1 MIDLSLIWVVI
12 IALGVFI
19 YVVLDGFDLGIGI
32 LFPFFKHQKERDVLM
47 NTVAPVWDGNET
59 WMVLGGAALY
69 AAFPMVY
76 ATVLSALYLPI
87 ILMVI
92 ALIFRGVAFEFRFK
106 ASDQSRHFWDKAFIS
121 GSILASFLQG
131 VILGAYIQGIK
142 VENHVYVGG
151 GLDWLTPFSL
161 FTGFAVIVL
170 YAALGCGW
178 LIFKTDHDLQNR
190 MYQLMPKLVISLFL
204 IFVAVSMYTPL
215 QHPEIAERWFSQPQI
230 LYFSPVPILVV
241 VFTLLV
247 LNACKKRYELSP
259 FIWTLAL
266 VFLAYTG
273 FMISLW
279 PYIIPPSI
287 TIWEAA
293 APESSQLF
301 ALIGALILIP
311 IILIYTGVSYWVFRD
326 KVRIGDEGYH

>member
-1 MIDLSLIWVVI
+1 MIDLSLIWIVI
-12 IALGVFI
+12 IAIGVFI

-32 LFPFFKHQKERDVLM
+32 LFPFIKDQQERDVMM

-59 WMVLGGAALY
+59 WMVLGGAGLF

-76 ATVLSALYLPI
+76 STVLSALYLPI

-106 ASDQSRHFWDKAFIS
+106 ANRTKYLWDAAFIG
-121 GSILASFLQG
+121 GSVLSSFLQG
-131 VILGAYIQGIK
+131 VILGAYIQGI
-142 VENHVYVGG
+142 HVIDGRYAGG
-151 GLDWLTPFSL
+151 GLDWLTPFSV
-161 FTGFAVIVL
+161 FTGFGVIIV

-178 LIFKTDHDLQNR
+178 LIMKTEMQLQTS
-190 MYQLMPKLVISLFL
+190 MYRLMPKLIMTLLLVFI
-204 IFVAVSMYTPL
+204 AVSVYTPL
-215 QHPEIAERWFSQPQI
+215 AHPVIAARWFNAHQL

-241 VFTLLV
+241 VFTYLTIK
-247 LNACKKRYELSP
+247 ACQKQQESMP
-259 FIWTLAL
+259 FLYTLAL

-273 FMISLW
+273 FLISIF
-279 PYIIPPSI
+279 PYVIPPSI

-293 APESSQLF
+293 APANSQLF

-311 IILIYTGVSYWVFRD
+311 IIIIYTIMAYWVFRD
-326 KVRIGDEGYH
+326 KVRVGDEGYH

>member
-1 MIDLSLIWVVI
+1 MIDLSMIWVVI
-12 IALGVFI
+12 IAIGVLI

-32 LFPFFKHQKERDVLM
+32 LFPFIQDQQERDVMM

-59 WMVLGGAALY
+59 WMVLGGAGLF

-76 ATVLSALYLPI
+76 AAVLSALYMPI
-87 ILMVI
+87 TLMVI

-106 ASDQSRHFWDKAFIS
+106 ANRTKHLWDQAFIW
-121 GSILASFLQG
+121 GSILSSFLQG
-131 VILGAYIQGIK
+131 VILGAYIQGIHI
-142 VENHVYVGG
+142 VDSRFAGG

-161 FTGFAVIVL
+161 FTGLGVIIV

-178 LIFKTDHDLQNR
+178 LIMKTDQQLQQH
-190 MYQLMPKLVISLFL
+190 MFKLMPKLIIALLL
-204 IFVAVSMYTPL
+204 IFIAVSVYTPL
-215 QHPEIAERWFSQPQI
+215 AHPQIAERWFTMPQLI
-230 LYFSPVPILVV
+230 YFSPVPILVAL
-241 VFTLLV
+241 FTV
-247 LNACKKRYELSP
+247 LAIKSCKKKYENSP
-259 FIWTLAL
+259 FLYTLGL

-273 FMISLW
+273 FLISLF

-287 TIWEAA
+287 TVWDAA

-311 IILIYTGVSYWVFRD
+311 IIIGYTAMAYWVFRD

>member
-1 MIDLSLIWVVI
+1 MIDLSLIWIVI
-12 IALGVFI
+12 IAIGVLI

-32 LFPFFKHQKERDVLM
+32 LFPFIQGQQERDVMM

-69 AAFPMVY
+69 AAFPLVY
-76 ATVLSALYLPI
+76 ATVLSALYMPI

-106 ASDQSRHFWDKAFIS
+106 AHKSKHWWDKAFIG
-121 GSILASFLQG
+121 GSVLASFFQG

-142 VENHVYVGG
+142 VENFRYAGG

-161 FTGFAVIVL
+161 FTGLGVVVL
-170 YAALGCGW
+170 YAALGCAW
-178 LIFKTDHDLQNR
+178 LIFKTDAEIQNK
-190 MYQLMPKLVISLFL
+190 MYSLMPKLIIALLL
-204 IFVAVSMYTPL
+204 IFGAVSIYTPL
-215 QHPEIAERWFSQPQI
+215 AHPEIAQRWFNPDHLI
-230 LYFSPVPILVV
+230 YFSPVPILVV
-241 VFTLLV
+241 LFTWLTLS
-247 LNACKKRYELSP
+247 ACKKRYELSP
-259 FIWTLAL
+259 FIYTLAL

-273 FMISLW
+273 FIISLW
-279 PYIIPPSI
+279 PYVIPPSI
-287 TIWEAA
+287 TIWDAA
-293 APESSQLF
+293 SPQSSQLF

-311 IILIYTGVSYWVFRD
+311 VILMYTGLSYWVFRD

>member
-1 MIDLSLIWVVI
+1 MIDLSLIWIVI
-12 IALGVFI
+12 IAIGVFI

-32 LFPFFKHQKERDVLM
+32 LFPFFKDQHERDVMM

-87 ILMVI
+87 IFMVI

-106 ASDQSRHFWDKAFIS
+106 ANRTKHLWDKAFIG
-121 GSILASFLQG
+121 GSILASFFQG
-131 VILGAYIQGIK
+131 MILGAYIQGIK
-142 VENHVYVGG
+142 VENHMYAGG
-151 GLDWLTPFSL
+151 GLDWLTPFTV
-161 FTGFAVIVL
+161 FTGIGVVVL

-178 LIFKTDHDLQNR
+178 LIFKTDHDLQDR
-190 MYQLMPKLVISLFL
+190 MYKLMPKMIIALFVIFG
-204 IFVAVSMYTPL
+204 AVSIYTPMA
-215 QHPEIAERWFSQPQI
+215 HPEIAARWFSQPQ
-230 LYFSPVPILVV
+230 LMYFSPVPILVLI
-241 VFTLLV
+241 FTFLV
-247 LNACKKRYELSP
+247 LRACKNRTELSP
-259 FIWTLAL
+259 FIYTLAL

-287 TIWEAA
+287 TI
-293 APESSQLF
+293 STKF
-301 ALIGALILIP
+301 
-311 IILIYTGVSYWVFRD
+311 
-326 KVRIGDEGYH
+326 